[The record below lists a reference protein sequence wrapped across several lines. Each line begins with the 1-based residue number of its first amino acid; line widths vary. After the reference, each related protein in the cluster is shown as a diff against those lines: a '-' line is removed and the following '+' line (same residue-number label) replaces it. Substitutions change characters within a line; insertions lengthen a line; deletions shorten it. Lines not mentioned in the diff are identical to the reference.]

1 MKHAFNNNDWLLP
14 KIKLLKLWGTRISG
28 GVVSRMES
36 MVRLDWKS
44 LWAVGYFRKIPWVD
58 KPGMAP
64 FCESFS
70 RKKGPIRLSDIQTCC
85 IMINYVF
92 LAAFWRF
99 LGCTYWKLASVVEWI
114 WTISRKLD
122 HLPRDRDND
131 SKQIRMLT
139 ERFFSYTWLKSYQK
153 TKHQNTPKR
162 GTLQGTMKPYST
174 DLGNFPEN
182 HRLQSAEREVF
193 TRCFLSVLSHHTSPT
208 KGSDQATRC
217 IDVRCAPWWRWK

>member
-1 MKHAFNNNDWLLP
+1 MKHAFNNNDRLLP

-44 LWAVGYFRKIPWVD
+44 LRAVGYFRKIPWVD
-58 KPGMAP
+58 KPGIADWCLTKTNSTLLPP

-70 RKKGPIRLSDIQTCC
+70 RKKGPGRLSNIQTCC

-131 SKQIRMLT
+131 N
-139 ERFFSYTWLKSYQK
+139 KS
-153 TKHQNTPKR
+153 
-162 GTLQGTMKPYST
+162 
-174 DLGNFPEN
+174 
-182 HRLQSAEREVF
+182 A
-193 TRCFLSVLSHHTSPT
+193 C
-208 KGSDQATRC
+208 
-217 IDVRCAPWWRWK
+217 